1 MSGWD
6 DQREKVCILHH
17 WRRRQNRFQERGGG
31 GGVGGEAVSRMNPL
45 AGEAFGPETLDEA
58 AMTAQRTR
66 RDRHSRASPQLPRLL
81 SS

>member
-1 MSGWD
+1 MHLASL
-6 DQREKVCILHH
+6 EKEAEQVPGA
-17 WRRRQNRFQERGGG
+17 GGG
-31 GGVGGEAVSRMNPL
+31 GGGGGEAVSRMNPL

>member
-1 MSGWD
+1 MHLASLEKEAEQVPGAGGW
-6 DQREKVCILHH
+6 
-17 WRRRQNRFQERGGG
+17 